1 MKSVLNRR
9 LISIVLTGWTGLL
22 ISGLVLTYV
31 LATPSITV
39 IIDRSYCPSDQ
50 WQTQVV
56 IPYRDLYQKYENK
69 QLKIESVTLFSDLG
83 QESSKTIPTPEEI
96 ALLNTYGKLSGDRQK
111 SLEKLS
117 QTGEILRCS

>member
-1 MKSVLNRR
+1 MKRVLNHR
-9 LISIVLTGWTGLL
+9 LITIVLTGWISLL
-22 ISGLVLTYV
+22 VSGLVLV

-56 IPYRDLYQKYENK
+56 IPYRDLYQKHQDK
-69 QLKIESVTLFSDLG
+69 RLKIESITLLSDLG

-96 ALLNTYGKLSGDRQK
+96 AILNTYGKLSSDRQK

-117 QTGEILRCS
+117 QKAKLLRCL

>member
-1 MKSVLNRR
+1 MKRVLNHR
-9 LISIVLTGWTGLL
+9 LITIVLTGWISLL
-22 ISGLVLTYV
+22 VSGLVLV
-31 LATPSITV
+31 LATPSTTV

-56 IPYRDLYQKYENK
+56 IPYRDLYQKHQDK
-69 QLKIESVTLFSDLG
+69 RLKIESITLLSDLG

-96 ALLNTYGKLSGDRQK
+96 AILNTYGKLSSDRQK

-117 QTGEILRCS
+117 RTVKVLSCT